1 MEHELSNEEVK
12 IAVSDH
18 GAELTHLVKKATGE
32 EYIWS
37 GEDYWKRHS
46 PVLFPFVGNVAD
58 GYYSAGGKRYP
69 MGQHGFAR
77 DMDFAFEGEK
87 DGLWF
92 HLDYTEETL
101 QKYPF
106 RFHLRIGYT
115 LSGRTVGVHWEVT
128 TDDDVMPFMIGAHP
142 AFNCPPLVPGE
153 DGSLMKRPFG
163 RTGCFVNFHCGG
175 QPEYGLLDGK
185 LVGHETKPLPLTDGR
200 LELNDHVFDRDAL
213 IIAGDEIHELSL
225 EDREQKPFLTIR
237 FDAPL
242 FGVWSPAGDVPFVC
256 LEPWYGRSDR
266 TGFSGDLSEREYE
279 QSVKKWEVFSRGYT
293 VTIA

>member
-46 PVLFPFVGNVAD
+46 PVLFPFVGNVAE
-58 GYYSAGGKRYP
+58 GYYSVKGKKYP

-77 DMDFAFEGEK
+77 DMDFAFEGGA

-92 HLDYTEETL
+92 HFDYTEETL

-115 LSGRTVGVHWEVT
+115 LSGKTVGVHWQVT
-128 TDDDVMPFMIGAHP
+128 TEDEAMPFMIGAHP
-142 AFNCPPLVPGE
+142 AFNCPPVRPNP
-153 DGSLMKRPFG
+153 DGSLKGKPFH
-163 RTGCFVNFHCGG
+163 RTGCSVDFHTNEN
-175 QPEYGLLDGK
+175 PAYGLLDGK
-185 LVGHETKPLPLTDGR
+185 LVGEGTKTLDLQEGR
-200 LELNDHVFDRDAL
+200 MKLDSHSFDHDAL
-213 IIAGDEIHELSL
+213 IFEGDRIHELSL
-225 EDREQKPFLTIR
+225 DDEQGRPFLSVR

-266 TGFSGDLSEREYE
+266 VGFSGDLSEREYE
-279 QSVKKWEVFSRGYT
+279 QKVKKGEKYERSYSI
-293 VTIA
+293 TID